1 MLMLIENGS
10 YSQHF
15 KRYFNNFIEFKNA
28 RATSSQTELKQIPY
42 NTTIYLDI
50 TYISHQNPGY
60 KQGNFLRM
68 NLNANRSSLLFPEG
82 FFFKNV
88 YMAVG
93 ATLNVRTSAITPSD
107 DYFRL
112 DGYNS
117 SIASSAN
124 QFLLSGFI
132 FWD

>member
-1 MLMLIENGS
+1 MLIENGS

-50 TYISHQNPGY
+50 TYISQQNPGY

-68 NLNANRSSLLFPEG
+68 DLNANRSPLLFLRA
-82 FFFKNV
+82 FS
-88 YMAVG
+88 
-93 ATLNVRTSAITPSD
+93 L
-107 DYFRL
+107 RL
-112 DGYNS
+112 F
-117 SIASSAN
+117 IW
-124 QFLLSGFI
+124 QWELL
-132 FWD
+132 

>member
-1 MLMLIENGS
+1 MAMLIENGS

-50 TYISHQNPGY
+50 TYISQQNPGY

-68 NLNANRSSLLFPEG
+68 NLNANRSPLLFPEG
-82 FFFKNV
+82 FFFRGV

-107 DYFRL
+107 DYFRI
-112 DGYNS
+112 DGYNA
-117 SIASSAN
+117 SIETSTN
-124 QFLLSGFI
+124 QFLLSGFV